1 MSENYSYKIKLKA
14 LIAIFIMLS
23 IAAYRRSLSTLIDTI
38 KEHQKLKNK
47 VELMSKNTKNVDQ
60 LNAEITNL
68 DKMIGK
74 EGVTKEEIQ
83 QGIVDFIIKNNNG
96 TTIND
101 MKTTHE
107 CTDGSYKIHTYQ
119 VDLVG
124 NCNQLMS
131 TVYEFEQKFQLGKI
145 VSTKYYTEK
154 KEEKI
159 NMLHL
164 MIIFQNY
171 ENNK

>member
-1 MSENYSYKIKLKA
+1 MFENYSYKIKLKA

-96 TTIND
+96 KKFKTINRI
-101 MKTTHE
+101 
-107 CTDGSYKIHTYQ
+107 C
-119 VDLVG
+119 
-124 NCNQLMS
+124 
-131 TVYEFEQKFQLGKI
+131 
-145 VSTKYYTEK
+145 
-154 KEEKI
+154 
-159 NMLHL
+159 
-164 MIIFQNY
+164 
-171 ENNK
+171 